1 MNTNDFLRTATY
13 NGYATAPTT
22 RDYMELHDEPYTDAD
37 LQAVYRLQ
45 AYRDDRDVKRAAQGE
60 MIQVEAWR

>member
-1 MNTNDFLRTATY
+1 MTEPEFLRAAVH
-13 NGYATAPTT
+13 NGYATLPTA
-22 RDYMELHDEPYTDAD
+22 RDYMELHDEPYTDTD
-37 LQAVYRLQ
+37 LQNVYRLQ